1 MNNYTTLKVNSR
13 VTIYKANFKGFHLS
27 YSSYYINIK
36 SKLDIASVAISYILL
51 Q

>member
-13 VTIYKANFKGFHLS
+13 VTIYKANFKGYLS